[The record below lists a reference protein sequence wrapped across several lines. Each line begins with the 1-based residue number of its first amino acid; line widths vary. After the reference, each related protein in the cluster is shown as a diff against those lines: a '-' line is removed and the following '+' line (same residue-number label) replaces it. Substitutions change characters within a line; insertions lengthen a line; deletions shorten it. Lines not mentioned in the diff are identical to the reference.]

1 MKRWFAILKIP
12 FFFGILAILWLGTEN
27 ILQHPKSSE
36 WNLMGLES
44 IRNNPNYYDVIIS
57 GTSMAV
63 TNISAEELYLKYGI
77 ASVSIGEPEQMT
89 FLSYYSLAEALKYQS
104 PKVVLFDI
112 KSLFYSEEVQA
123 EHIKSGEEYHVHY
136 TLDSIKDIKIKYD
149 AVKQV
154 QKLHP
159 TSTIWSYFS
168 KMYQNH
174 ANWEE
179 IEKVNFLFEKSEDI
193 ILGSKSLIGIKE
205 NIGNDKPLIWSE
217 NTGEKETIPN
227 INLDYLKKMVELCE
241 SQNVKLVLINSAGSR
256 YWTWERYNVIVDL
269 ANKFH
274 LEYLDLPVNEEKIGF
289 NWKTDSYD
297 EGHYN
302 VVGAKKWTDFIGEY
316 LKQNYNFPDRR
327 TDEVYEEYE
336 SNKEKYEDILTTM
349 EQKIDLSKALNLN
362 QYLDTLFNLE
372 KEGIVIFVSIKD
384 DANSNFSKYV
394 QNLLSSIGFNIVLD
408 EDGDSY
414 IGVLEDGKIVVEKE
428 NTVGCQAS
436 GTIGNGDKFEIVSG
450 GTTSELAASIL
461 INGTEELQGGCGINI
476 VVYNKKTS
484 TIISSVYF
492 DTNAEEN
499 PITSRVKDGV
509 KQSEIDI
516 NMWKEE

>member
-1 MKRWFAILKIP
+1 
-12 FFFGILAILWLGTEN
+12 
-27 ILQHPKSSE
+27 
-36 WNLMGLES
+36 
-44 IRNNPNYYDVIIS
+44 
-57 GTSMAV
+57 
-63 TNISAEELYLKYGI
+63 
-77 ASVSIGEPEQMT
+77 
-89 FLSYYSLAEALKYQS
+89 
-104 PKVVLFDI
+104 
-112 KSLFYSEEVQA
+112 
-123 EHIKSGEEYHVHY
+123 
-136 TLDSIKDIKIKYD
+136 
-149 AVKQV
+149 
-154 QKLHP
+154 
-159 TSTIWSYFS
+159 
-168 KMYQNH
+168 
-174 ANWEE
+174 
-179 IEKVNFLFEKSEDI
+179 
-193 ILGSKSLIGIKE
+193 
-205 NIGNDKPLIWSE
+205 
-217 NTGEKETIPN
+217 
-227 INLDYLKKMVELCE
+227 MVELCE